1 MGTLEMLLKADKE
14 KFKVADKKINIKR
27 LSEELGEEVVFTIKH
42 LSLDKINEIRE
53 SNSEDVTVHM
63 VIEAV
68 KEPSFKSKELMEKYD
83 AITPVDLINKI
94 LLPGEIEEIYIL
106 LSKMNGYRKETIEE
120 IKKK

>member
-1 MGTLEMLLKADKE
+1 MLLKADKE

-63 VIEAV
+63 VVEAI

>member
-68 KEPSFKSKELMEKYD
+68 KEPNFKSKELMEKYD